1 MSWSP
6 PPRPEWARNLIAH
19 GEALGD
25 PDLLLPLEAEELV
38 ERARRSTG
46 LDDFGPDSDW
56 KPHFEI
62 LVEAL
67 ARESRLH
74 LIGRILAGT
83 ELLRSLCNRLRVT
96 ELWRRRPEILGTP
109 IDAPV
114 FIVGA
119 ARSGTSITHE
129 LFARDPASRVPL
141 LWEMLHPAEAC
152 EGPDLS
158 EVADHTMQFWHQLQP
173 EYRAM
178 HFNSGRLANEC
189 LHIFMQNFVSDQF
202 GGCHQVPTYEA
213 HLQALDQRF
222 VYAEH
227 RRILQTLEPG
237 SRSAR
242 WVLKAPSH
250 LPRLRFLFSVYP
262 DARIVWTHRDPQKTL
277 ASGLSLLGT
286 LKWMRCAEV
295 DLSPWIA
302 ALPAGQ
308 AWLFQD
314 VIEAREKGELPDA
327 QFIDV
332 RYADLMRDP
341 ATTIADIYARL
352 GWDTSEPVSDAMR
365 SYVEN
370 RPRGHHG
377 RHVYSLAEFGL
388 DSSVERERFASYRDR
403 FGVPEEA

>member
-6 PPRPEWARNLIAH
+6 PPRPKWARNLIAH
-19 GEALGD
+19 GESLGD
-25 PDLLLPLEAEELV
+25 SELLIPLEAEALI

-46 LDDFGPDSDW
+46 FDDFGPDSDW

-83 ELLRSLCNRLRVT
+83 ELLRSLGNRLRVT
-96 ELWRRRPEILGTP
+96 ELWRRRREILETP
-109 IDAPV
+109 IDTPL

-129 LFARDPASRVPL
+129 LFACDPASRVPL

-158 EVADHTMQFWHQLQP
+158 EVADHSMQFWHQLQP
-173 EYRAM
+173 EYQTM
-178 HFNSGRLANEC
+178 HFNSGLLANEC
-189 LHIFMQNFVSDQF
+189 LHIFMQSFVSDQF
-202 GGCHQVPTYEA
+202 SGCHQVPTYEA
-213 HLQALDQRF
+213 HLQTLDQRF

-237 SRSAR
+237 PRSAR

-250 LPRLRFLFSVYP
+250 LSRLRYLFSVYP
-262 DARIVWTHRDPQKTL
+262 DARIVWTHRDPLKTL

-286 LKWMRCAEV
+286 LKWMRCADV
-295 DLSPWIA
+295 DLSPWIESM
-302 ALPAGQ
+302 PGGQ
-308 AWLFQD
+308 AWLYQD
-314 VIEAREKGELPDA
+314 IIEARQKGELPDA

-332 RYADLMRDP
+332 HYADLMRDP
-341 ATTIADIYARL
+341 AATLADIYARL
-352 GWDTSEPVSDAMR
+352 GWDCAEPLREAMR
-365 SYVEN
+365 GYVED

-377 RHVYSLAEFGL
+377 RHAYSLEEFGL
-388 DSSVERERFASYRDR
+388 DTEIERERFADYRER
-403 FGVPEEA
+403 FGVPEEV